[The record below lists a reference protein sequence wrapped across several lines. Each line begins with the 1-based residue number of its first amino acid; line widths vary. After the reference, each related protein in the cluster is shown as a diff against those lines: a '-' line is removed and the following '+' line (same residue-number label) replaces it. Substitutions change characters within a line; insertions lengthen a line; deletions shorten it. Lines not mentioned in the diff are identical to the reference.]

1 MGVVRAMHLVI
12 KGFPLRNGGAI
23 RETIAAV
30 MLSASGNRG
39 QTKAR
44 VWDVPVRVSHWLLV
58 ICIAAAWLTRDARL
72 ADLHAAAGWCALFL
86 VVFRVVW
93 GFAGTAHA
101 RFSDFGY
108 SPIEAI
114 RYVKDSLTG
123 SPAHYTG
130 HNPAG
135 SWSVYLLLAGV
146 ALTCVTGIAALAA
159 MFDIGP
165 VPVALAPPLA
175 DFLRESHE
183 WLAWALLAV
192 IGVHV
197 AGAIASSVLHREN
210 LVAAMVTGRKRV
222 HEDLAGDAPARRG
235 VAFSIAAGFAG
246 VAFLY
251 LASSGWP
258 SGYAQARLGAH
269 ALKPAPT
276 RWTKECGGCHLA
288 YSPAL
293 LPSRSWERM
302 LKEQAEHF
310 GEDLSLSPNVARALL
325 DEALADRTSTWAAW
339 KLAHSAPPGESPQ
352 RITDLAFWRHA
363 HRGLAERAFK
373 PPVSQGRHDCE
384 SCHVDAASGIFQP
397 RMIQKPARESIL

>member
-1 MGVVRAMHLVI
+1 
-12 KGFPLRNGGAI
+12 
-23 RETIAAV
+23 

-44 VWDVPVRVSHWLLV
+44 VWDLPVRISHWLLV
-58 ICIAAAWLTRDARL
+58 ACVATAWITRDARL
-72 ADLHAAAGWCALFL
+72 ADLHAAAGWGALFL
-86 VVFRVVW
+86 VTFRIVW
-93 GFAGTAHA
+93 GFAGTVHA

-108 SPIEAI
+108 SPPEAI
-114 RYVKDSLTG
+114 RYVRDSLRG
-123 SPAHYTG
+123 SPRHYTG

-135 SWSVYLLLAGV
+135 SWSVYFLLAGL
-146 ALTCVTGIAALAA
+146 ALTCITGIVAIGA

-165 VPVALAPPLA
+165 VSVALAPPVA

-210 LVAAMVTGRKRV
+210 LVGAMVTGRKRV
-222 HEDLAGDAPARRG
+222 HQGEFADAPARRG
-235 VAFSIAAGFAG
+235 VALSVAAGFAA

-258 SGYAQARLGAH
+258 SGYGQARAH
-269 ALKPAPT
+269 ARASKPAAT

-293 LPSRSWERM
+293 LPQRSWERM
-302 LKEQAEHF
+302 MREQDRHF
-310 GEDLSLSPNVARALL
+310 GEDLSLSPAASKALL
-325 DEALADRTSTWAAW
+325 EEAASVRASTWAQW
-339 KLAHSAPPGESPQ
+339 KLAASAPAGESPQ
-352 RITDLAFWRHA
+352 RISELRFWRHA
-363 HRGLAERAFK
+363 HRDLAENAFRA
-373 PPVSQGRHDCE
+373 PVSSGRHDCE
-384 SCHVDAASGIFQP
+384 SCHLDAGSGIFQP
-397 RMIQKPARESIL
+397 RMIQRPARESIL